1 MSIFDDQADFMA
13 ACGQTVDRFN
23 AKQAN
28 MYAELIREE
37 TEEFKEAFAER
48 DIADAIIDIIVVCI
62 GYGLSR
68 GWPMKELWDAVHVS
82 NMAKVDTKTGL
93 VTRRSDGKILKP
105 TGWAPPNLQRVLDE
119 HEARNGG
126 N

>member
-23 AKQAN
+23 PKQAN

-37 TEEFKEAFAER
+37 NEEFKEAFAER
-48 DIADAIIDIIVVCI
+48 DLADAVIDSIVVHI

-82 NMAKVDTKTGL
+82 NMAKVDPETGL

-105 TGWAPPNLQRVLDE
+105 AGWAPPNLQWVLDE
-119 HEARNGG
+119 HEARNGEG
-126 N
+126 